1 MDEWVELLVTY
12 DEIEAQIVKN
22 ILEAEGIQ
30 VVLNSLK
37 VRPYPVSVGK
47 MGEVRL
53 LVKKENLEKARDII
67 KIMKDSSSKE
77 ETNDY

>member
-1 MDEWVELLVTY
+1 MDEWVELFVTY

-22 ILEAEGIQ
+22 ILEAEDIQ

-37 VRPYPVSVGK
+37 VRPYPVSIGK
-47 MGEVRL
+47 IGEVKL
-53 LVKKENLEKARDII
+53 LVKKESLENAKDII
-67 KIMKDSSSKE
+67 KIMKNVSSKE

>member
-1 MDEWVELLVTY
+1 MDEWVELFVTY

-37 VRPYPVSVGK
+37 VRPYPVSIGK
-47 MGEVRL
+47 IGEVRL

-67 KIMKDSSSKE
+67 KIMKNVSSKE
-77 ETNDY
+77 GTNDY